1 MFVFAYLITHY
12 VGSDYAI
19 DVVKKCKPVTGGYT
33 KLFIFKKLVTR
44 RGREKSFVAKLI
56 H

>member
-1 MFVFAYLITHY
+1 MFVFSYLITHY

-19 DVVKKCKPVTGGYT
+19 DVVKKCKPETGGYT
-33 KLFIFKKLVTR
+33 KLFNKLVTR
-44 RGREKSFVAKLI
+44 QGREKSIVAKLI

>member
-1 MFVFAYLITHY
+1 MFVFSYLIKHY

-19 DVVKKCKPVTGGYT
+19 EVVKKCKPVTRGYK
-33 KLFIFKKLVTR
+33 KLFNKLVTR
-44 RGREKSFVAKLI
+44 QGREKSIVAKLI